1 MMARAGEFHDDA
13 PCNDGRFDD
22 FLGHCIGLL
31 MTACAPTQGNAAHTE
46 SATPAPMTGGWAAAS
61 VTAPEVQEAARFAA
75 AHVPQSGAVLASIES
90 AQQQVVAGMNY
101 RLALT
106 LRDGSRRNVVVYRQ
120 LNGQLQLTSTDR
132 LPR

>member
-1 MMARAGEFHDDA
+1 
-13 PCNDGRFDD
+13 
-22 FLGHCIGLL
+22 
-31 MTACAPTQGNAAHTE
+31 
-46 SATPAPMTGGWAAAS
+46 
-61 VTAPEVQEAARFAA
+61 
-75 AHVPQSGAVLASIES
+75 VLASIES

-106 LRDGSRRNVVVYRQ
+106 LRDGSRWNVVVYRQ